1 MTTEMKDAV
10 GRLSAAVAEALDNGP
25 HSGAK
30 WNSLRSELM
39 AIFGLPSAAVRC
51 GLISK
56 KKNVTNRTQK
66 DVAWQNPRV
75 LAVVVEPDGEVPVAD
90 VERALNGFAAKYT
103 LTHDDVPRLRVC
115 LLFVGTELV
124 KVIRFHRAEAKV
136 AGATVAATDDSA
148 DEGED

>member
-1 MTTEMKDAV
+1 MTVDMKDAV
-10 GRLSAAVAEALDNGP
+10 KRLSAAVGEALDNGP
-25 HSGAK
+25 HSAAK
-30 WNSLRSELM
+30 WNTLRSELM
-39 AIFGLPSAAVRC
+39 DIFGLPSAAVRC

-75 LAVVVEPDGEVPVAD
+75 LAVVVDPAGEVPVED
-90 VERALNGFAAKYT
+90 VERALNGFATKYT

-115 LLFVGTELV
+115 LLFVGPELV

-136 AGATVAATDDSA
+136 AGATVASAEDGADD
-148 DEGED
+148 GEE